1 MGKVID
7 SRWDL
12 RLPWQRQE
20 LRTALKKALRATAL
34 TTRELA
40 ATVQCSVTQAR
51 RMLDALWSEGETD
64 FTGDTRDRV
73 WTKKAKKAA

>member
-20 LRTALKKALRATAL
+20 LRTALKKALRKAPL

-51 RMLDALWSEGETD
+51 RMLDALWTEGEAT
-64 FTGDTRDRV
+64 FTGDTRDRT
-73 WTKKAKKAA
+73 WTKSAA